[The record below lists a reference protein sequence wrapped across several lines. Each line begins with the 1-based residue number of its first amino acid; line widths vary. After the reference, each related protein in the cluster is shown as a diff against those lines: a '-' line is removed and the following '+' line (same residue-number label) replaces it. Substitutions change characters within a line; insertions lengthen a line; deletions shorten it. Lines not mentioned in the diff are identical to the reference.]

1 MAITTTRGAAGL
13 GEAVLEGSAPQ
24 DDPTAA
30 TAVPAAAKLHENRLD
45 WFWSW
50 PTALAVLALFLLAP
64 LVLGEYALHAVII
77 SMIFLLPAHGL
88 NLIVGYTGMLS
99 LAQGAFFGVGAY
111 AAALL
116 AVHVGT
122 PFYLNVA
129 AAGLAAG
136 LIALPLGVPALR
148 LKTYSFVM
156 CTLGFVII
164 GQAVAKNWISLTR
177 GDMGLSGIPSPSFGF
192 GLTVTSVVGNY
203 YLALAVVV
211 LATVIFWLIVS
222 SAAGRAMVAIR
233 DDETLAASLG
243 VPTWHYKLI
252 VFVLSAAFAGVGG
265 ALYAQ
270 YLTVVSPLTFQMY
283 YSTTVLIIVL
293 GGGAGTIR
301 GAILGS
307 VVFVA
312 LSEALRVA
320 PEARMIAYGVA
331 LLALVFVFPKGL
343 VPLVDRLL
351 GAILPSR
358 AKGSRP

>member
-1 MAITTTRGAAGL
+1 MTIRGAADL
-13 GEAVLEGSAPQ
+13 GEAVLEGQ
-24 DDPTAA
+24 DLKDDPTAA
-30 TAVPAAAKLHENRLD
+30 TAIPASAKLAENRLD
-45 WFWSW
+45 WFWTW
-50 PTALAVLALFLLAP
+50 PTALVVLGLFLLAP

-111 AAALL
+111 TAALL
-116 AVHVGT
+116 SVNYGM
-122 PFYLNVA
+122 PFYVNVVS
-129 AAGLAAG
+129 AGLMAG
-136 LIALPLGVPALR
+136 LIALPLGIPALR

-177 GDMGLSGIPSPSFGF
+177 GDMGLSGIPNPSFGF
-192 GLTVTSVVGNY
+192 GVRITSVVGNY
-203 YLALAVVV
+203 YLALAVAVI
-211 LATVIFWLIVS
+211 ATLVFWAIVS
-222 SAAGRAMVAIR
+222 SAAGRSMVAIR
-233 DDETLAASLG
+233 DDETLAESVG

-252 VFVLSAAFAGVGG
+252 VFVISAMFAGVGG
-265 ALYAQ
+265 SLYAQ

-312 LSEALRVA
+312 LSEALRIA
-320 PEARMIAYGVA
+320 PEARMIIYGFA
-331 LLALVFVFPKGL
+331 LLALVFLFPQGL
-343 VPLVDRLL
+343 VPLVDRVL
-351 GAILPSR
+351 GTVLP
-358 AKGSRP
+358 KRPRTIPS